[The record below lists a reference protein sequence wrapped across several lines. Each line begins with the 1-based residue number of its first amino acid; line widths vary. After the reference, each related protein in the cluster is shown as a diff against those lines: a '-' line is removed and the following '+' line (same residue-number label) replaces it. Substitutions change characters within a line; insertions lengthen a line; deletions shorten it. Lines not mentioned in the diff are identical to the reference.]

1 MSKRIISSIL
11 ILILLGGLIYHA
23 FPDFNEEISSEMASS
38 EQSIASEV
46 PEDTIV
52 IWYTD
57 DLLTEY
63 IKDAALAFRQQ
74 SGKDVMLKLV
84 PGVDYLESINN
95 ASISDYSDIPAPD
108 LYITTHDSL
117 MKAYLAGLAAPISDK
132 NETVC
137 DNNFP
142 GTALHAITCNGKLVA
157 YPLYYETNFFLY
169 NKTYMSAIAQNRIEA
184 EADTEE
190 GKQAQSEAESMDSK
204 QKEEELKKA
213 EEEKSAQEEKLEE
226 ERKKEEEK
234 AAGEGAS
241 ENSED
246 SDNSDGNSAGD
257 DEAINEEELN
267 EEPYGEEDQLADQ
280 EVLDKLATMI
290 PSKISDITTFANNYD
305 APEQVEAVFKWDVTD
320 IFYNYFF
327 VGNYVQVGGE
337 DGDNNAIFNLY
348 NQQVVDCLKSYQEM
362 NQYFTIEK
370 DDNYQSILDQFIDG
384 KLVFT
389 IATTD
394 AFAKIREAQLA
405 GDFEFDYGVAII
417 PDVSDILFS
426 RGLSVT
432 DVIAVNGYSEK
443 KDAANEFAAY
453 MSYDAADSLYNKA
466 GKLACKREVPYDN
479 PEITNVMTEYQKS
492 MPLPKMIETSN
503 FWLQLEIAFSRVWAG
518 EDPDTVIKELSETMG
533 GQIDEITYSI
543 PVQESIG
550 AGVQTF
556 FTK

>member
-1 MSKRIISSIL
+1 MSKRIVAVIL
-11 ILILLGGLIYHA
+11 ILVMMGGLVYHA
-23 FPDFNEEISSEMASS
+23 FPDYNSEKSEETHENI
-38 EQSIASEV
+38 QIANEV
-46 PEDTIV
+46 PDDTIV

-57 DLLTEY
+57 ASLKEF
-63 IKDAALAFRQQ
+63 ISDAALAYRQK
-74 SGKDVMLKLV
+74 SGYDVQLELV
-84 PGVDYLESINN
+84 PGVDYLENINT
-95 ASISDYSDIPAPD
+95 ASISSYSDVPAPD
-108 LYITTHDSL
+108 LYVTTHDNL

-132 NETVC
+132 EEVVC

-142 GTALHAITCNGKLVA
+142 GTAIHAITCNGKMVA

-184 EADTEE
+184 ETDKIE
-190 GKQAQSEAESMDSK
+190 G
-204 QKEEELKKA
+204 
-213 EEEKSAQEEKLEE
+213 
-226 ERKKEEEK
+226 EK
-234 AAGEGAS
+234 AQAEAAENNNEGAK
-241 ENSED
+241 SED
-246 SDNSDGNSAGD
+246 SDKKEETENKEEAENKENSDKKDSESDSSAGD
-257 DEAINEEELN
+257 DASESESSEEGEDYSDLD
-267 EEPYGEEDQLADQ
+267 EPYGEEDSLAEQ
-280 EVLDKLATMI
+280 EVLDRLATMI

-362 NQYFTIEK
+362 NQYFTIEN

-394 AFAKIREAQLA
+394 AFAKIREAQLE
-405 GDFEFDYGVAII
+405 GKFEFDYGVAII

-432 DVIAVNGYSEK
+432 DAIAINGYSEK
-443 KDAANEFAAY
+443 KEAANEFAAY
-453 MSYDAADSLYNKA
+453 MSYEAADSLYNKA

-503 FWLQLEIAFSRVWAG
+503 FWLQLEIAFSKVWAG
-518 EDPDTVIKELSETMG
+518 EDPDAVISELSEKMG